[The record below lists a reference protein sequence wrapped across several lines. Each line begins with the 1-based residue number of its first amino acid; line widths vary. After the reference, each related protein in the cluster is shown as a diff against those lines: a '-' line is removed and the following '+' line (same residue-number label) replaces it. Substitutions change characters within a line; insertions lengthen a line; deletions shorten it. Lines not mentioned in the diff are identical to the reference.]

1 LSEFKAKSAELHN
14 KIDPLLKKL
23 REGGM
28 PTSSGMQYLEMKQQ
42 LLLTYITHVS
52 FYLLLKAE
60 GRSVRDHPV
69 IDSLVHI
76 RTVMERMEPLD
87 KRLRYQVWLT

>member
-1 LSEFKAKSAELHN
+1 
-14 KIDPLLKKL
+14 
-23 REGGM
+23 M

-87 KRLRYQVWLT
+87 KRLRYQV